1 MTRPAPRFTTRPDRL
16 RRAGRDP
23 FVQRLAILAAAGIV
37 ITPVALLIG
46 RSEGHE
52 VVKAG
57 NLPGAAVGVVP
68 GSATTPTTPAPQ
80 PLEPVVGTVPP
91 TITPSGTL
99 PPTVA
104 PSTTQ
109 ADRSTA
115 RAASN
120 SDESSSQASGSSSS
134 SRSSRSS
141 SSGSGSS
148 GSSGSGSGSSGS
160 GSGSSRSSTS
170 STSPPHTVATTQAPR
185 PTVPPTTAPVHR
197 QWDVAVVV
205 QIIRNVWP
213 DDLEAHAL
221 YIANRESHF
230 DPYAQNYCCTG
241 LFQIYGSVHEKLI
254 NALGYSV
261 SQLTDPLVNSIVAYA
276 IYQRD
281 GWAPWGG

>member
-1 MTRPAPRFTTRPDRL
+1 
-16 RRAGRDP
+16 
-23 FVQRLAILAAAGIV
+23 
-37 ITPVALLIG
+37 
-46 RSEGHE
+46 
-52 VVKAG
+52 
-57 NLPGAAVGVVP
+57 
-68 GSATTPTTPAPQ
+68 
-80 PLEPVVGTVPP
+80 
-91 TITPSGTL
+91 
-99 PPTVA
+99 
-104 PSTTQ
+104 
-109 ADRSTA
+109 
-115 RAASN
+115 
-120 SDESSSQASGSSSS
+120 
-134 SRSSRSS
+134 
-141 SSGSGSS
+141 
-148 GSSGSGSGSSGS
+148 
-160 GSGSSRSSTS
+160 
-170 STSPPHTVATTQAPR
+170 
-185 PTVPPTTAPVHR
+185 VPPTTAPVHR